1 MQCEPTKS
9 QGDESMQKVD
19 MCVKG
24 TIVIGE
30 DTIQDGYI
38 AIQDGKIVSMG
49 SRFGAPDAKEV
60 IEAGDNLILPGFM
73 DAHVHSFGTPNEGIT
88 NSTRA
93 AAAGGVTTIV
103 DHPLDLPRAPVTVK
117 VLEEKKKRCLDEAV
131 VDFAF
136 LGGVTPTS
144 VDQIQH
150 TAKMGLVGYKLLM
163 SDTAPNRMKRV
174 NDGELLEAYFELAK
188 HGMIGGLHAENDD
201 ILKHYENKFKEAG
214 MVHPRAH
221 ADAHPPVS
229 ETEAVMSA
237 IAFGKAA
244 GAHVHF
250 FHLSHPESVEIVQ
263 REKEFYPHITCE
275 TCPHYLVLSVD
286 MMEEMGARS
295 KINPPLRERAACD
308 GLWKQLGENKLD
320 LITSDHAPHP
330 INTKMDQENIFKN
343 SSGAPGVET
352 IVHLVYSEG
361 VHAGRIT
368 LAQMIKYLSTNPAK
382 LFGLYPQKGSLLP
395 GADADLVIFDP
406 DRRWTLGIDTLH
418 YVAGWTPYEGM
429 EVTGKVVKTILRGQ
443 VIYDNGDILAKPG
456 YGEFLAR
463 K

>member
-1 MQCEPTKS
+1 
-9 QGDESMQKVD
+9 MQKVD
-19 MCVKG
+19 LCVRG
-24 TIVIGE
+24 TIVMGE
-30 DTIQDGYI
+30 DTILEGYV
-38 AIQDGKIVSMG
+38 AIRDGKIVSIGKG
-49 SRFGAPDAKEV
+49 SSAPEAAET
-60 IEAGDNLILPGFM
+60 IEAGDHLILPGFI

-103 DHPLDLPRAPVTVK
+103 DHPLDLPSAPVTVEE
-117 VLEEKKKRCLDEAV
+117 LEAKKKRCLEEAV

-136 LGGVTPTS
+136 LGAVTPTS
-144 VDQIQH
+144 IDQVQH
-150 TAKMGLVGYKLLM
+150 TAKTGLVGYKLLM

-174 NDGELLEAYFELAK
+174 NDGQLLDAYYELAK
-188 HGMIGGLHAENDD
+188 YGMIGGLHAENDD
-201 ILKHYENKFKEAG
+201 ILKHFENKFKEAG
-214 MVHPRAH
+214 LVHPRAH

-250 FHLSHPESVEIVQ
+250 FHLSLPESVEIVE
-263 REKEFYPHITCE
+263 REKVNYPHISCE

-286 MMEEMGARS
+286 MMAEMGARS
-295 KINPPLRERAACD
+295 KINPPLRERSDCE
-308 GLWKQLGENKLD
+308 GLWKQLSENKLD

-330 INTKMDQENIFKN
+330 ISTKMDNENIFKN

-361 VHAGRIT
+361 VVAGRIT
-368 LAQMIKYLSTNPAK
+368 LAQMIKYLSANPAK

-395 GADADLVIFDP
+395 GADADLVLFDP
-406 DRRWTLGIDTLH
+406 HQEWTLGVDTLH

-429 EVTGKVVKTILRGQ
+429 RVKGKVAKTILRGK
-443 VIYDNGDILAKPG
+443 VIYDQGEILAKPG
-456 YGEFLAR
+456 YGNYLAR

>member
-1 MQCEPTKS
+1 MER
-9 QGDESMQKVD
+9 VD
-19 MCVKG
+19 LCVQG
-24 TIVIGE
+24 TIVMGE
-30 DTIQDGYI
+30 DTIEKGFV
-38 AIQDGKIVSMG
+38 AIQGGKIVSIG
-49 SRFGAPDAKEV
+49 ILENAPEANEI
-60 IEAGDNLILPGFM
+60 IEAGKNWILPGFI

-103 DHPLDLPRAPVTVK
+103 DHPLDLPSAPVTV
-117 VLEEKKKRCLDEAV
+117 EELDAKKKRCMEEAV

-136 LGGVTPTS
+136 LGAVTPTS
-144 VDQIQH
+144 LDQIQH
-150 TAKMGLVGYKLLM
+150 TAKTGLVGYKLLM

-174 NDGELLEAYFELAK
+174 NDGELLDAYFELAK

-201 ILKHYENKFKEAG
+201 ILKHLENKFKEAG

-263 REKEFYPHITCE
+263 REKMSYPHISCE

-286 MMEEMGARS
+286 MMEKMGARS
-295 KINPPLRERAACD
+295 KINPPLRERSACE

-330 INTKMDQENIFKN
+330 ISTKMDNENIFKN

-361 VHAGRIT
+361 VVAGRIT
-368 LAQMIKYLSTNPAK
+368 LAQMIRYLSTNPAK
-382 LFGLYPQKGSLLP
+382 LFGLYPQKGSMVP
-395 GADADLVIFDP
+395 GADGDLVIFDP
-406 DRRWTLGIDTLH
+406 DQEWTLGVDTLH

-429 EVTGKVVKTILRGQ
+429 SVKGKVVKTILRGQ
-443 VIYDNGDILAKPG
+443 VIYDQGEILAKPG
-456 YGEFLAR
+456 YGNYLAR